1 MGYSADNSPFV
12 GALPGRSN
20 QFVVAGF
27 TGHGMPQVF
36 LSAKGVAAMVVDEG
50 VTDFKSTGVPR
61 LYQVTKERLA
71 SDKNAILEGWA
82 ASGPPPAK
90 L

>member
-1 MGYSADNSPFV
+1 MGYSADNSPFI
-12 GALPGRSN
+12 GAIPGRSN

-36 LSAKGVAAMVVDEG
+36 LSAKGVAAMAVDG
-50 VTDFKSTGVPR
+50 VDFKSTGVPR
-61 LYQVTKERLA
+61 IYQVTKERLA
-71 SDKNAILEGWA
+71 SKKNSILESWA
-82 ASGPPPAK
+82 AHGPAPAK